1 MDLVYQRYSNPLTL
15 LDSLIENRMF
25 SNHIDTLN
33 EKVIFDFEFKVWLH
47 KVDDKSFNDWR
58 NELHSNAEA
67 RSDRIDENELKA
79 TVLKSSDLLN
89 SFEP

>member
-1 MDLVYQRYSNPLTL
+1 MDLLYQRYSNPLTL

-25 SNHIDTLN
+25 SDHIDTIN
-33 EKVIFDFEFKVWLH
+33 EKAIFDLEFKVWLQ
-47 KVDDKSFNDWR
+47 KVDDKSFDDWR

-67 RSDRIDENELKA
+67 RSVTMDKNELKT
-79 TVLKSSDLLN
+79 TVLKSSNILD